1 MIGPIS
7 PTGPIEFAF
16 SLTPSGEY
24 YQRAVLSRGEKH
36 LNHTRRQLITGL
48 SVTSVGAI
56 LIGCRNNPASTSAT
70 NKSEEQSSDEGAADV
85 TATEDLMRE
94 HGILRRA
101 LLVYQETAVK
111 LKQDP
116 NSVPADALEKT
127 AQLFR
132 AFGEEYHEKKLEEAY
147 IFPAL
152 KKQQNPAT
160 AYVDILLAQHSRG
173 TEITDYLLS
182 KTRGDKIP
190 SADVGPFVG
199 ALEGFVRMY
208 EHHAAIE
215 DTLVF
220 PAWKTV
226 IGEKE
231 MDELSAK
238 FEEIEEEFFGEDGF
252 ETARQRMTEIE
263 QSLGLSNL
271 AMFTAPE
278 PPKH

>member
-1 MIGPIS
+1 M
-7 PTGPIEFAF
+7 
-16 SLTPSGEY
+16 
-24 YQRAVLSRGEKH
+24 
-36 LNHTRRQLITGL
+36 NHTRRQLITGL

-152 KKQQNPAT
+152 KKQQNSAT

-199 ALEGFVRMY
+199 ALESFVRMY

-220 PAWKTV
+220 PAWKSV

-278 PPKH
+278 PPKK